1 MRARRGPD
9 RTRPA
14 GMDPNFVR
22 IPAPGGSDPY
32 PITKTCGGLGT
43 SYMRVSGTWANT
55 TYFSD
60 SDNAPSA
67 PPAGFNGV
75 LIRQQWRG
83 VVDFSKAV
91 DERIVSSFAISPGA
105 RDAAGVWI
113 PGQARRFLAMPAA
126 GNSACR

>member
-1 MRARRGPD
+1 
-9 RTRPA
+9 
-14 GMDPNFVR
+14 
-22 IPAPGGSDPY
+22 
-32 PITKTCGGLGT
+32 
-43 SYMRVSGTWANT
+43 MRVSGTWANT

-67 PPAGFNGV
+67 PPAGFNGGV
-75 LIRQQWRG
+75 LIRPQWRG

-105 RDAAGVWI
+105 RDAAGVCI
-113 PGQARRFLAMPAA
+113 PGQARRFLAIPAA